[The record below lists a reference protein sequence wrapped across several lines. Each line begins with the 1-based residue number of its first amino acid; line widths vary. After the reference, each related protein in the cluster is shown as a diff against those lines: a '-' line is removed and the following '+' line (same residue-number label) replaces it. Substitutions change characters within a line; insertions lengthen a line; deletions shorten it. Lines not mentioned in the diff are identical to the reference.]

1 MLLAKKTMSLE
12 LGGQSKTIQYLN
24 LTKAGRESSNDPN
37 DTENCSVSLK
47 FHNQPFVEDQSK
59 YLCAVTRFS
68 VPLVE
73 VPTIKATS
81 FQIIR
86 HHDQDFI
93 DYTTA
98 TATPEEIDTLN
109 LDALLGPLRE
119 RFFDYIESP
128 DFDEEEYPNTQ
139 VYNFDVPACFS
150 FHEFMLKLQNLLT
163 IECEARYRLNFPYQA
178 QAGSRS
184 AGDRDVALGKT
195 DVQIAAQLVHR
206 NILFSERVKFALTA
220 DMKFQV
226 MVTDDLHQDHFYVKM
241 SPAMFRMLQFQITP
255 DNQIVA
261 PLTSHRGRR
270 FHGYMFTSNDQQIN
284 AHDKQATMGTS
295 VQAILS
301 EVNQRG
307 KKSGNGIADPNAD
320 DINPV
325 FISEDP
331 DRFRPRFVVH
341 TAHMC
346 CADATRLRELVFI
359 SDVAVKSEGNA
370 ESTYKRFLCDYQI
383 FNPTNFSYNIQLGN
397 NTDPYGSQ
405 SLNIGRAST
414 VTEVLPSHRIY
425 ASENASAGRW
435 QELVVPAPLY
445 EIEVRAMVKC
455 WDYENNKYETEEIP
469 LPAGMQYSV
478 KLVFVSRENH
488 VVSVSEKPN
497 TFHS

>member
-1 MLLAKKTMSLE
+1 MSLE

-24 LTKAGRESSNDPN
+24 LTKAGKEASNDPN
-37 DTENCSVSLK
+37 ETQNCSVSLK
-47 FHNQPFVEDQSK
+47 FSNQPFVEDQSK

-73 VPTIKATS
+73 VPTIKSMT
-81 FQIIR
+81 FQVIR
-86 HHDQDFI
+86 HHDQDMVA
-93 DYTTA
+93 YTTA
-98 TATPEEIDTLN
+98 TATEEEIASLN
-109 LDALLGPLRE
+109 LDMMLGPLRE
-119 RFFDYIESP
+119 RFFDYVESE
-128 DFDEEEYPNTQ
+128 DFDEKTYTKTQ
-139 VYNFDVPACFS
+139 VYDFTVPACFS

-163 IECEARYRLNFPYQA
+163 IEVLAKYKLDFPFQDM
-178 QAGSRS
+178 AGSRS
-184 AGDRDVALGKT
+184 AGDADVALGKNEL
-195 DVQIAAQLVHR
+195 QIAQQLAHR
-206 NILFSERVKFALTA
+206 NILLSERIKFALTP

-226 MVTDDLHQDHFYVKM
+226 MINDDLYQDHLYVKM
-241 SPAMFRMLQFQITP
+241 SNAMFRMLQFQVTP
-255 DNQIVA
+255 PDQVVS
-261 PLTSHRGRR
+261 PLTSHQGRR
-270 FHGYMFTSNDQQIN
+270 FHGYKFTSETQQIN

-301 EVNQRG
+301 EINQRG
-307 KKSGNGIADPNAD
+307 RTSGDGIPVEGAD
-320 DINPV
+320 DIDPT
-325 FISEDP
+325 FISEDR
-331 DRFRPRFVVH
+331 DRFRPRFVCH

-383 FNPTNFSYNIQLGN
+383 FNPTTFSYNINLTSN
-397 NTDPYGSQ
+397 SDPYAALTQ
-405 SLNIGRAST
+405 NISHAST

-445 EIEVRAMVKC
+445 EIEVRALVKC
-455 WDYENNKYETEEIP
+455 WDYENNRYETEEIP